1 MKRITYKQDFVESTV
16 DEIVDELF
24 DGDWDPN
31 DWEYTIDVFD
41 DSLSSEHYYDV
52 TEEEKEEILKAAKER
67 FDKKVKDAR
76 EQEIEDWFSYRED
89 IVDLIRDT
97 ICHDA
102 EFIGD
107 AGFLLS
113 PEEIVDLIIKNGNK

>member
-1 MKRITYKQDFVESTV
+1 MKRMTYKQDFVESTV

-31 DWEYTIDVFD
+31 DWEYTIDAFD
-41 DSLSSEHYYDV
+41 DDLSSENYYDV
-52 TEEEKEEILKAAKER
+52 TEEEKEEILKAAKKR
-67 FDKKVKDAR
+67 FDKEVKDGK

-89 IVDLIRDT
+89 IVNLIRDT
-97 ICHDA
+97 ICRDA
-102 EFIGD
+102 VCIGD
-107 AGFLLS
+107 PGFLLS

>member
-24 DGDWDPN
+24 DGDWYPN
-31 DWEYTIDVFD
+31 NWEYTIDAFD
-41 DSLSSEHYYDV
+41 DDLSSEHYYDV

-67 FDKKVKDAR
+67 FDKEVEDGK

-89 IVDLIRDT
+89 IVNLVRDT

-107 AGFLLS
+107 PGFLLS